1 MYIYL
6 PYCIHILFVCCKCDL
21 YGVCYYRT
29 AAQQGYVVT
38 ISGRRRYIDHIKSAD
53 ERQRATAER
62 QAVNSVIQGSASDVI
77 KLAMLL
83 IHQSLPHFQLPSSS
97 SSSTTTSTTSTAAA
111 PMQETKDPGSTSAS
125 DTGVGKTDNKAES
138 QQTRIPRLLMQIHDE
153 LIYEIPIPFPSASL
167 LEYPENK
174 QYITSFV
181 TNLSQCMEQ
190 QVIDTL
196 SLSVPLTSNVKIG
209 YSWGAMSAL

>member
-1 MYIYL
+1 M
-6 PYCIHILFVCCKCDL
+6 YCITCKCDL
-21 YGVCYYRT
+21 YDVCYYRA
-29 AAQQGYVVT
+29 AAQQGYVAT

-83 IHQSLPHFQLPSSS
+83 IHHSLPHFQLPTFSP
-97 SSSTTTSTTSTAAA
+97 STTTSTTSTAAA
-111 PMQETKDPGSTSAS
+111 AAAAVQETKDPGGTGTG
-125 DTGVGKTDNKAES
+125 TGVGRTDSGNKADS
-138 QQTRIPRLLMQIHDE
+138 QQARLPRLLMQIHDE
-153 LIYEIPIPFPSASL
+153 LIYEIPIPYPSASL
-167 LEYPENK
+167 LEDPINK
-174 QYITSFV
+174 QYITQFV

-190 QVIDTL
+190 QVIDIL
-196 SLSVPLTSNVKIG
+196 SLNVPLTSNVKIG